1 MDEYNADSGI
11 DRAFR
16 ALADPTRRAILS
28 QLVAAPSRVTEI
40 AAPHAISLN
49 AVSKHLQMLER
60 AGLVERHRRGRE
72 HWFSFNHQ
80 PLQRAQGWV
89 TETLEFWNSQL
100 DNLED
105 YLEAQEKVSD

>member
-1 MDEYNADSGI
+1 MDEYSTDIGI

-49 AVSKHLQMLER
+49 AVSKHLQILER

-72 HWFSFNHQ
+72 HWFSFNQQ

-100 DNLED
+100 NNLED

>member
-1 MDEYNADSGI
+1 MDEYNTDIGI

-49 AVSKHLQMLER
+49 AVSKHLQILER

-72 HWFSFNHQ
+72 HWFSFNQQ

>member
-1 MDEYNADSGI
+1 MDEYNTDIGI

-49 AVSKHLQMLER
+49 AVSKHLQILER

-72 HWFSFNHQ
+72 HWFSFNQQ

-100 DNLED
+100 NNLED

>member
-1 MDEYNADSGI
+1 MDEYNADIGI

-49 AVSKHLQMLER
+49 AVSKHLQILER

-72 HWFSFNHQ
+72 HWFSFNQQ
-80 PLQRAQGWV
+80 PLQRAQSWV

-100 DNLED
+100 NNLED
-105 YLEAQEKVSD
+105 YLQAQEKVSD

>member
-1 MDEYNADSGI
+1 MDEYNTDIGI

-72 HWFSFNHQ
+72 HWFSFNQQ

-100 DNLED
+100 DNLEG